1 MAGTVTTTE
10 IIHAPVKKVVF
21 DWISSAG
28 GAADAITTAVLT
40 GRVIYA
46 AQLPASAGTQPT
58 DAYDVTVVDA
68 DGVDVLK
75 GLGANLSN
83 AAGTYKAD
91 SDGLGAVVESKL
103 TLAVTNAGNAKAG
116 KTILFIR

>member
-1 MAGTVTTTE
+1 MAGTVTKSE
-10 IIHAPVKKVVF
+10 ITHQPIKKITF
-21 DWISSAG
+21 TWTSSAG
-28 GAADAITTAVLT
+28 GQADAETAEFYT

-46 AQLPASAGTQPT
+46 VQIPDGGGTQPT
-58 DAYDVTVVDA
+58 DQYDVVVTDA

-83 AAGTYKAD
+83 AANTYKAD

-103 TLAVTNAGNAKAG
+103 TLAVTGAGNAKGG